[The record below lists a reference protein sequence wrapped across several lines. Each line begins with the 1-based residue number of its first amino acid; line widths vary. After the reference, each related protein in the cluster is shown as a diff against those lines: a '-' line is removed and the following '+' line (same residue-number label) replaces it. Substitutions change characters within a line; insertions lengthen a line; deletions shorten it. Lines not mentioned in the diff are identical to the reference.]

1 MQLLKRKRS
10 RQMTNPLKGQVEVK
24 LGDKSYNARLTIE
37 AIIGIEETL
46 NIGLLKLAQQMS
58 TGDVR
63 IGQVVGV
70 LLPALRGGG
79 NDLQHADVVKLVQDA
94 GIIQSTTVV
103 ANLIAQSLQAEQA
116 PEGSDTKKKSD
127 K

>member
-1 MQLLKRKRS
+1 
-10 RQMTNPLKGQVEVK
+10 MTNPLKGQVEVK

-79 NDLQHADVVKLVQDA
+79 NNLQHADVVKLVQDA

>member
-1 MQLLKRKRS
+1 
-10 RQMTNPLKGQVEVK
+10 MTNPLKGQVEVK
-24 LGDKSYNARLTIE
+24 LGDKTYNARLTIE
-37 AIIGIEETL
+37 SIIGIEETL

-79 NDLQHADVVKLVQDA
+79 NDLQHSDVIKLVQDA
-94 GIIQSTTVV
+94 GIVASTTVV
-103 ANLIAQSLQAEQA
+103 ANLIAQSLQAETK
-116 PEGSDTKKKSD
+116 PEDGKTSKKSD

>member
-1 MQLLKRKRS
+1 
-10 RQMTNPLKGQVEVK
+10 MTNPLKGQVEVK
-24 LGDKSYNARLTIE
+24 LGDKTYKARLTIE

-58 TGDVR
+58 QGDVR

-79 NDLQHADVVKLVQDA
+79 NDLTQADIIKLVQDA
-94 GIIQSTTVV
+94 GIVASTTVV
-103 ANLIAQSLQAEQA
+103 ANLIAQSLQADSVS
-116 PEGSDTKKKSD
+116 EGGKAEKKSD
-127 K
+127 Q